1 LIGKTIS
8 HYRIVEKLGGGGM
21 GVVYRAEDIRLGR
34 TVACKFLP
42 KELAGDDQALKR
54 FQREA
59 LAVSAL
65 NHPHICTL
73 YDICDEGSRPFMVME
88 LLEGR
93 SLDRIIAA
101 EPLEVDFMLEIGIQ
115 IADALHAAHAKG
127 IVHRDI
133 KPANIFVTGE
143 GQIKVLDFGLAK
155 LGMPGQKVYYHITK
169 LSKAGAITVVRQEAK
184 KGAIAKYYRTVS
196 PAFGIEFPHGYTPIQ
211 NLCTLTADK
220 QLQDFFKE
228 FISNGVFD
236 GKIVVGSPLPHGP
249 FKTSARD
256 GHYAAHL
263 ALFLG
268 QLARMPTEF
277 VVKLDVDVK
286 AEKEEK
292 NNLILVGGPGTNL
305 LTQEVNE
312 YLPIKFIMQ
321 SSEQGFLL
329 GGLSSKKTL
338 QVYTSDV
345 SGLVAKIINPWDPSK
360 RIVVLAG
367 NKAVGTKACVIALT
381 NFWKKTLEKYTGQDT
396 FAVVIHGFD
405 LDGDGKVDSI
415 EVNE

>member
-1 LIGKTIS
+1 MDKKLLLQDNGNTQEVKEIS
-8 HYRIVEKLGGGGM
+8 IINDSQKLKM
-21 GVVYRAEDIRLGR
+21 VVGSLSWKIL
-34 TVACKFLP
+34 TLLSK
-42 KELAGDDQALKR
+42 KEM
-54 FQREA
+54 
-59 LAVSAL
+59 
-65 NHPHICTL
+65 
-73 YDICDEGSRPFMVME
+73 Y
-88 LLEGR
+88 
-93 SLDRIIAA
+93 
-101 EPLEVDFMLEIGIQ
+101 PLE
-115 IADALHAAHAKG
+115 IAK
-127 IVHRDI
+127 
-133 KPANIFVTGE
+133 
-143 GQIKVLDFGLAK
+143 Q
-155 LGMPGQKVYYHITK
+155 LGMHEQKVYYHIRK
-169 LSKAGAITVVRQEAK
+169 LVKAGAITVEREEKK
-184 KGAIAKYYRTVS
+184 KGATAKYYKTVS
-196 PAFGIEFPHGYTPIQ
+196 PAFGIEFPSGYKPIQ
-211 NLCTLTADK
+211 NLCTLSIDK
-220 QLQDFFKE
+220 QLQEFFKE

-236 GKIVVGSPLPHGP
+236 GKIVVGSPQPHGP
-249 FKTSARD
+249 FRTSARD

-263 ALFLG
+263 AFFLG
-268 QLARMPTEF
+268 QFAKMPTEF

-305 LTQEVNE
+305 LTQEINE

-345 SGLVAKIINPWDPSK
+345 SGLIAKIVNPWDSTK
-360 RIVVLAG
+360 RIIVLAG

-381 NFWKKTLEKYTGQDT
+381 NFYKKTLQEYKGEDT